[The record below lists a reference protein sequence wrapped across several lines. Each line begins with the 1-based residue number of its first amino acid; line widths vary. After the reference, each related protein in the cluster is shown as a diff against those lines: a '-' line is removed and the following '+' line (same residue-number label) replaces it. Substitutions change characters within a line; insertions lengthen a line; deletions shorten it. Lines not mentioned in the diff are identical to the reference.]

1 MTICWQANDS
11 ILFLVFSVNGLE
23 MLPSELEFDEM
34 ELEEV
39 TESESD
45 SDSEEPQQQQQQ
57 QQQQHVIPSRSM
69 TSEVLASV
77 TDDEIDK
84 LLKVTQ

>member
-1 MTICWQANDS
+1 MTRS
-11 ILFLVFSVNGLE
+11 LVFSVNGLE

-45 SDSEEPQQQQQQ
+45 SDSEEPQQQQQ
-57 QQQQHVIPSRSM
+57 HVIPSRSM

>member
-1 MTICWQANDS
+1 
-11 ILFLVFSVNGLE
+11 

-57 QQQQHVIPSRSM
+57 EQQHVIPSRSM

>member
-1 MTICWQANDS
+1 
-11 ILFLVFSVNGLE
+11 

-45 SDSEEPQQQQQQ
+45 SDSEEPQQQQH
-57 QQQQHVIPSRSM
+57 QQQHVIPSRSM

>member
-1 MTICWQANDS
+1 MTRS
-11 ILFLVFSVNGLE
+11 LVFSVNGLE

-57 QQQQHVIPSRSM
+57 QHVIPSRSM